1 MLFSVSG
8 TVVRR
13 SGRGTKLGFPTVNV
27 TVPTSADWAYG
38 SYAGYVVLGQH
49 RYAAAIYYGPA
60 LPAQLEAYILDFSG
74 NVYNQVVTIEGYQ
87 LIRLHEPIFDQ
98 TSLIHTIQ
106 SDVNLVRQ
114 CLAALPKPA

>member
-8 TVVRR
+8 VVVRR

-27 TVPTSADWAYG
+27 SVTAPADWPYG
-38 SYAGYVVLGQH
+38 SYAGYVLIEQQ
-49 RYAAAIYYGPA
+49 RYPAAIYYGPS
-60 LPAQLEAYILDFSG
+60 LPVHLEAYLLDFSG
-74 NVYNQVVTIEGYQ
+74 NVYNQLVTIEGYQ

-98 TSLIHTIQ
+98 TSLIQTIQ
-106 SDVNLVRQ
+106 SDINLVRQ